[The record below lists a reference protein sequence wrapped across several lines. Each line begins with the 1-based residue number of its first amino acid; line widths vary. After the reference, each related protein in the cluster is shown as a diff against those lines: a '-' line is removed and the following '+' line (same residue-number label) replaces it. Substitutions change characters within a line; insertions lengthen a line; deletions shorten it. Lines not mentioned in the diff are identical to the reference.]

1 MAKEFNLS
9 RTSYAQYESGSRV
22 PDMAT
27 LIEMANFFGV
37 KLDALLNADDKAL
50 ISNVLLYSSM
60 TQIEHELL
68 ETFAALSDY
77 SKGKLLER
85 AYILHEEE
93 NQFLKDLDYN
103 PEKSKKV
110 EMYRI
115 KISIST
121 YRTQGAI
128 TFKVLSLKHTEI
140 SASRYFLCYKEKPQT
155 ELWLNENIYQ

>member
-1 MAKEFNLS
+1 MKLDTQLQFAQNIKALRLHKSMSQLQMAKEFNLS

-103 PEKSKKV
+103 PEK
-110 EMYRI
+110 
-115 KISIST
+115 
-121 YRTQGAI
+121 
-128 TFKVLSLKHTEI
+128 
-140 SASRYFLCYKEKPQT
+140 
-155 ELWLNENIYQ
+155 